1 MQVSVETTQ
10 GLGRRVTITI
20 AADSIE
26 NAVKSELVNVAKKV
40 RIDGFRKGK
49 VPMNIVAQRYGASVR
64 QDVLGD
70 LMSRH
75 FVDAIIKEK
84 INPAGAPNYVPGEY
98 KLGEDFTYAVEFEV
112 YPEVEL
118 QGLDAIE
125 VEKPVVEVTDADVD
139 TMLETLRKQQAT
151 WKEKEGAVDA
161 EDRVTIDFTGSVDG
175 EEFEGGKASDFVLA
189 MGQGRM
195 IPGFEDGIKG
205 HKAGEEFTIDVTFP
219 EEYHAENLKGKAAKF
234 VINLK
239 KVEERE
245 LPELTEE
252 FIKRFGVEDGSV
264 AGLRA
269 EVRKNMERE
278 LKGAVRNRVKSQ
290 AIEGLVKANEIDVPA
305 ALIDSEIDVLRRQA
319 AQRFG
324 GNEKQALEL
333 PRELFEEQAKRRV
346 VVGLLLGEV
355 IRTNELKADEERV
368 KALIEEMA
376 SAYEDPSEVVEFYS
390 KNKELMDNMRNV
402 ALGLAV
408 MFLAGMLAC
417 QYFMNN
423 IADETLFA
431 RARRRMLTLA
441 APFLVF
447 FLTFFVWLLF
457 SDGLAVD
464 AAGRISAE
472 PYKYLHNMLEMPYVA
487 AALLIGV
494 VSVLWS
500 IYSGWRGKRNAVWF
514 GGAGTVL
521 TVLALLLCAGWNN
534 TAYYPSLAEM
544 QSSLTI
550 YNSSSSEFTLKVMS
564 VVSLMIPFVAAYIWY
579 AWRAMNRKPITREEI
594 RGNDH
599 MY

>member
-26 NAVKSELVNVAKKV
+26 TAVKSELVNVAKKV

-70 LMSRH
+70 LMSRN

-98 KLGEDFTYAVEFEV
+98 KVGEDFTYSVEFEV

-118 QGLDAIE
+118 TGLESIE

-139 TMLETLRKQQAT
+139 
-151 WKEKEGAVDA
+151 
-161 EDRVTIDFTGSVDG
+161 
-175 EEFEGGKASDFVLA
+175 EGGKATDFVLA

-195 IPGFEDGIKG
+195 IPGFEDGVKG

-290 AIEGLVKANEIDVPA
+290 AIEGLVKANDIDVPS

-368 KALIEEMA
+368 KGLIEEMA
-376 SAYEDPSEVVEFYS
+376 SAYEDPKEVIEFYS

-402 ALGLAV
+402 ALEEQAV
-408 MFLAGMLAC
+408 EA
-417 QYFMNN
+417 
-423 IADETLFA
+423 
-431 RARRRMLTLA
+431 
-441 APFLVF
+441 
-447 FLTFFVWLLF
+447 
-457 SDGLAVD
+457 
-464 AAGRISAE
+464 
-472 PYKYLHNMLEMPYVA
+472 
-487 AALLIGV
+487 
-494 VSVLWS
+494 
-500 IYSGWRGKRNAVWF
+500 
-514 GGAGTVL
+514 
-521 TVLALLLCAGWNN
+521 VLAKAKV
-534 TAYYPSLAEM
+534 
-544 QSSLTI
+544 
-550 YNSSSSEFTLKVMS
+550 SEKATSFNE
-564 VVSLMIPFVAAYIWY
+564 LMNQQA
-579 AWRAMNRKPITREEI
+579 
-594 RGNDH
+594 
-599 MY
+599 